1 MWTYVSMYF
10 NLDKYYDNY
19 EGKGNS
25 SKFYVEKFKLLSKLG
40 IKLVIYTDKESKDLL
55 LPYSNENIKFIIN
68 RFEDLELYEY
78 LETIKNLRKDNIIYK
93 NHRAIPELSMVQASK
108 LEAIKKAI
116 ELNYFSSDIFVW
128 LDFGYFRPDHDY
140 VDYSLEQLNNQFKII
155 ENSNIYKKDTIHI
168 GLINWVHKDIF
179 NNLSEFYKGDGRCT
193 VTSGYFFGNITAF
206 KILIEKYK
214 NIFRE
219 HIELKYFH
227 ADEQVLFYSAINNP
241 DLFTFFPTDYFC
253 SPFDVIF
260 PQKRV
265 FITTE
270 LLIPNLIKDKQK
282 IILKE
287 VIERLLISHSVKK
300 IELSME
306 RIKAYENILINS

>member
-128 LDFGYFRPDHDY
+128 LDFGYFRPDHCR
-140 VDYSLEQLNNQFKII
+140 YSL
-155 ENSNIYKKDTIHI
+155 
-168 GLINWVHKDIF
+168 
-179 NNLSEFYKGDGRCT
+179 
-193 VTSGYFFGNITAF
+193 
-206 KILIEKYK
+206 
-214 NIFRE
+214 
-219 HIELKYFH
+219 
-227 ADEQVLFYSAINNP
+227 
-241 DLFTFFPTDYFC
+241 
-253 SPFDVIF
+253 
-260 PQKRV
+260 
-265 FITTE
+265 
-270 LLIPNLIKDKQK
+270 
-282 IILKE
+282 
-287 VIERLLISHSVKK
+287 
-300 IELSME
+300 
-306 RIKAYENILINS
+306 